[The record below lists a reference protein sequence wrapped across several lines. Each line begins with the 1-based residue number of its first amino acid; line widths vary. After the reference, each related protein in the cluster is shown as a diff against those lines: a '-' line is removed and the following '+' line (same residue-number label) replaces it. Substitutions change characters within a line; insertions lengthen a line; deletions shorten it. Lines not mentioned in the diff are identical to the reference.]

1 MTSRR
6 ALSRFPVPDERAAE
20 ARAWGVIRGT
30 FQEREPAAHR
40 RSYRR
45 PVAAATA
52 VLVLAVS
59 LVLSP
64 AGATVGRLISR
75 AFGVRHASPA
85 LISLPASGR
94 LLVSGA
100 SGTWTVGPQGSKRRL
115 GRWTTASWSPHGRY
129 LAVARG
135 DELVAVSPFGIPQWG
150 LERPR
155 ISDPR
160 WFPSSGYR
168 VAYLSGAELRVV
180 AGDGTQDH
188 LVAGGV
194 ARVAPAWRP
203 GHPYQLAYV
212 TAGGRLMVRDGDAGV
227 SLWSARPGVR
237 VRQLAWSAD
246 GQRLLAL
253 SVRKVSIYSAGGRL
267 LSVKAVPGDAS
278 IESAAFSP
286 DGRSLS
292 LVSGGPGSAVIVLSL
307 SGHSAPRRVLTGAG
321 LGQVAF
327 SPNGRWLLITWPA
340 ADQWVFVRVVGAPRI
355 AAVSRIAQH
364 FSVRGKPQQFPRLD
378 GWCCAATGAAG

>member
-1 MTSRR
+1 MTSKR
-6 ALSRFPVPDERAAE
+6 ALSRFPLPDERDAE
-20 ARAWGVIRGT
+20 ARAWDVVRT
-30 FQEREPAAHR
+30 AFQAREPAAHR

-45 PVAAATA
+45 PLAGATA
-52 VLVLAVS
+52 GLVLAAS

-75 AFGVRHASPA
+75 AFGVQHASRA
-85 LISLPASGR
+85 LISLPAPGR

-100 SGTWTVGPQGSKRRL
+100 SGTWTVSPHGSKRRI
-115 GRWTTASWSPHGRY
+115 GGWTSASWSPHGRY
-129 LAVARG
+129 LAVVRRDVLA
-135 DELVAVSPFGIPQWG
+135 AVTPLGIPQWG

-160 WFPSSGYR
+160 WYPSTGYR
-168 VAYLSGAELRVV
+168 VAYLSGTELREV
-180 AGDGTQDH
+180 AGDGTEDH
-188 LVAGGV
+188 LVASGV

-203 GHPYQLAYV
+203 GHPYQLAYLAV
-212 TAGGRLMVRDGDAGV
+212 GGRLWVRDGDTGV
-227 SLWSARPGVR
+227 SLWSARPAVR
-237 VRQLAWSAD
+237 ARELAWSAD
-246 GQRLLAL
+246 GERLLAL
-253 SVRKVSIYSAGGRL
+253 SFRKVFIYSAGGRL
-267 LSVKAVPGDAS
+267 LSVKAAPGGAP

-286 DGRSLS
+286 DGHSLS
-292 LVSGGPGSAVIVLSL
+292 LVSGVPGNAAFVL
-307 SGHSAPRRVLTGAG
+307 GVFGRARARRVLSGVG

-364 FSVRGKPQQFPRLD
+364 FSLRGRSPQFPRLD